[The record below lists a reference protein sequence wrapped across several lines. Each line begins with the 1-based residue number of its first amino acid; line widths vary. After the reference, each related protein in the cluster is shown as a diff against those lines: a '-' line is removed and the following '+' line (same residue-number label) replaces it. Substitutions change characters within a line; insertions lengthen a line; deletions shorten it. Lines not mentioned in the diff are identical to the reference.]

1 MDVISHRSSLNPN
14 APLFVPLAYRAV
26 EDFSDQWWSL
36 VHSSPWF
43 RDYWLQEC
51 FHDPQFDPVINDICD
66 LDSLFFDAG
75 DDTCTHKQEEEEE
88 ETEHSRDLVSLG
100 VMKWQEGRAQLVQAP
115 RYMEKAPKIVTVKM
129 SPRLIQQP
137 R

>member
-75 DDTCTHKQEEEEE
+75 DDTCTHKRIWYHLGDEMASGSSSACSG
-88 ETEHSRDLVSLG
+88 TEACG
-100 VMKWQEGRAQLVQAP
+100 EGTQDCDC
-115 RYMEKAPKIVTVKM
+115 ENESTVD
-129 SPRLIQQP
+129 SATEVDYVIQ
-137 R
+137 RV